1 MAELPIAT
9 QCGTGA
15 PAAPPL
21 DSRPVSGYGAC
32 FYESAAFSRW
42 IVGMTRVGIYSRT
55 NDTHETGPP
64 KSEQLPTDAA

>member
-21 DSRPVSGYGAC
+21 DSRFRGND
-32 FYESAAFSRW
+32 E
-42 IVGMTRVGIYSRT
+42 MGIYSRT
-55 NDTHETGPP
+55 NDSHETGPP
-64 KSEQLPTDAA
+64 KSEQLPLKLALDGNTP